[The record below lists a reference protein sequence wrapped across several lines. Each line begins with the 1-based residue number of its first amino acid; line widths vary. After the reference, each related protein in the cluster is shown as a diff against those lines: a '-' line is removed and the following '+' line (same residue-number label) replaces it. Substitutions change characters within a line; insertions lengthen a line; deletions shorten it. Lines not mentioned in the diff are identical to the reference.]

1 MIPAR
6 GQVCSRRPPG
16 QSPTW
21 HRAERLED
29 SLPRPGSSLRTK
41 REQDEPLMLWLPWAL
56 PREPAPGSQSP
67 AAHCTGLYPRI
78 LQVVDIFLRGFY
90 TVKLKELPLL
100 ILILR
105 AYFAHHLRSAV
116 TRGVWGGNRRQ
127 KSEGI
132 TPKDSSL
139 RAPPSSPE
147 YGELGHPFLFELSLH
162 LLVINTPSSMQRGP
176 NALCKC
182 NG

>member
-1 MIPAR
+1 MAPPWAAR
-6 GQVCSRRPPG
+6 PRGTVLSDWRRASHAQAPPSG
-16 QSPTW
+16 P
-21 HRAERLED
+21 
-29 SLPRPGSSLRTK
+29 K
-41 REQDEPLMLWLPWAL
+41 REEDQPLMLWLPWAL
-56 PREPAPGSQSP
+56 PRDQLRALRLGGGQSP

-78 LQVVDIFLRGFY
+78 LQAVDIFLRGFY

-116 TRGVWGGNRRQ
+116 SRAVWGGNQRP

-139 RAPPSSPE
+139 RGPPSSPE
-147 YGELGHPFLFELSLH
+147 YGGLGHRLSELSLH
-162 LLVINTPSSMQRGP
+162 LLVINTPSSTQQGP

-182 NG
+182 DG

>member
-1 MIPAR
+1 MLSDWRTASHA
-6 GQVCSRRPPG
+6 QAPPSG
-16 QSPTW
+16 P
-21 HRAERLED
+21 
-29 SLPRPGSSLRTK
+29 K